1 MLKLDTVIYLY
12 HMLFL
17 AEALFEIVCVIY
29 MHYVTEVIFPYCGTS
44 TVDIETKSKQLL
56 QVTTYRC
63 FKKYPQQ

>member
-29 MHYVTEVIFPYCGTS
+29 MYYVTEVIFPYCGTS
-44 TVDIETKSKQLL
+44 TVDTETKSK
-56 QVTTYRC
+56 
-63 FKKYPQQ
+63 